1 MEMAYL
7 CTQKTPMT
15 NASMHR
21 TSRDQTFDMLKG
33 LAIILVVL
41 GHCQLFT
48 PPQSQPDYRRDV
60 VRKV

>member
-1 MEMAYL
+1 
-7 CTQKTPMT
+7 MT